1 MPSASLKNRIARLEA
16 SQGEADDDLYWS
28 AVRDRE
34 PEFMDMFGKVIRHEI
49 SLETWHQWLAENP
62 HPTRGR
68 PPTPEEERQAE
79 QAWSEFHEKLAQTRE
94 RLLRADEMAFLIIPS
109 KPRKGCHMAT
119 PPTMRHASAGPQV
132 LGSST
137 PSTPSTPSVE
147 RPRTLLKTTAADGVT
162 RATGGCPA
170 ADRQP

>member
-79 QAWSEFHEKLAQTRE
+79 QAWSEFWTKIEQTRE
-94 RLLRADEMAFLIIPS
+94 RLLRADEMD
-109 KPRKGCHMAT
+109 
-119 PPTMRHASAGPQV
+119 
-132 LGSST
+132 
-137 PSTPSTPSVE
+137 
-147 RPRTLLKTTAADGVT
+147 LLNNPGEAKKEVDT
-162 RATGGCPA
+162 
-170 ADRQP
+170 